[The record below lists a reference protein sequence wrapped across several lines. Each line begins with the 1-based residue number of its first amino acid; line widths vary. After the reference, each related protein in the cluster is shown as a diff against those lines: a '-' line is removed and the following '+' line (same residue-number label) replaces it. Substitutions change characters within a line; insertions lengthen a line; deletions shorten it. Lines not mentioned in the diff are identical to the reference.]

1 MLESFSFAKYLNIPQ
16 AKIFLLTWF
25 ICEMLLF
32 FSIKFANRWQL
43 HDLPNEERKIHNQ
56 PIPTIGGLPIFISFF
71 LGIYLTQD
79 GWGGMKPVLLGSFI
93 CMLLGLVD
101 DLKPISAIW
110 KLFILFGVTFFI
122 YHTSGDLKSGG
133 VQITLLP
140 WPILNLFLSLFWI
153 VGMMSAINSLDNMD
167 GLASGTTVISSLFL
181 FFIAWEHWQQWLSF
195 MAIGLCAGCLTFL
208 KYNFFQPKAG
218 IFLGDNGSYFI
229 GFTLACM
236 AMMGAW
242 TNPRLDYSE
251 TERLIKAI
259 IVPPLLLGV
268 PIFDIITATVL
279 RLVNGE
285 VKTLSHAIVYCG
297 TDHTS
302 HRLVALGFSKRM
314 AVSILW
320 GLGIALGLVSL
331 LIQSSSNMWFYL
343 PLAIITLFSLFLFAR
358 YLNSAKVY
366 KHQMIEA

>member
-1 MLESFSFAKYLNIPQ
+1 MLESFNFSRYFDIPQ

-25 ICEMLLF
+25 ICEVLLF
-32 FSIKFANRWQL
+32 FSIRFANKWQL
-43 HDLPNEERKIHNQ
+43 HDLPTEERKIHDR
-56 PIPTIGGLPIFISFF
+56 PIPTIGGLPIFIAFF

-79 GWGGMKPVLLGSFI
+79 GWGAMKPVLMGSFV
-93 CMLLGLVD
+93 CMLLGLID

-110 KLFILFGVTFFI
+110 KLIILFAVTYFV
-122 YHTSGDLKSGG
+122 YDSSGNIQAGG
-133 VQITLLP
+133 VQITLFP
-140 WPILNLFLSLFWI
+140 WSFLNLAISLFWI

-167 GLASGTTVISSLFL
+167 GLASGTTVIASLFL

-251 TERLIKAI
+251 SERMIKAI
-259 IVPPLLLGV
+259 LVPPLLLGV
-268 PIFDIITATVL
+268 PIFDIITATAL
-279 RLVNGE
+279 RLINGE
-285 VKTLSHAIVYCG
+285 VKTLPHAIVYCG
-297 TDHTS
+297 TDHCS
-302 HRLVALGFSKRM
+302 HRLVALGYTKRM
-314 AVSILW
+314 AVAILW
-320 GLGIALGLVSL
+320 GLGIVLGLISL
-331 LIQSSSNMWFYL
+331 LIQRSGSPWFYL
-343 PLAIITLFSLFLFAR
+343 PVAASTFLMLFFFAA
-358 YLNSAKVY
+358 YLNKAKVY
-366 KHQMIEA
+366 EHQLKPQ

>member
-1 MLESFSFAKYLNIPQ
+1 MEDISSFSKYLNLPQ
-16 AKIFLLTWF
+16 AQIFLLTWF
-25 ICEMLLF
+25 ICEVLLF
-32 FSIKFANRWQL
+32 FSIRFANRWQL
-43 HDLPNEERKIHNQ
+43 HDLPTEERKIHDR
-56 PIPTIGGLPIFISFF
+56 PVPTIGGIPIFIAFF
-71 LGIYLTQD
+71 LGIYLTKD
-79 GWGGMKPVLLGSFI
+79 GWGAMKPVLLGSFI
-93 CMLLGLVD
+93 CMLLGLID

-110 KLFILFGVTFFI
+110 KLIILFAVAYFI
-122 YHTSGDLKSGG
+122 YDSSGNIQNGG

-140 WPILNLFLSLFWI
+140 WPSLNLFISLFWI

-167 GLASGTTVISSLFL
+167 GLASGVTVIASLFL

-208 KYNFFQPKAG
+208 KYNFFQPKAS

-242 TNPRLDYSE
+242 TNPRLDYSD
-251 TERLIKAI
+251 TERMLKAI

-302 HRLVALGFSKRM
+302 HRLVALGYSKRM
-314 AVSILW
+314 SVSILW
-320 GLGIALGLVSL
+320 GLGVLLGMISL
-331 LIQSSSNMWFYL
+331 LIQRSHSILIYISM
-343 PLAIITLFSLFLFAR
+343 AIMTFLGLIMFAR
-358 YLNSAKVY
+358 YLNKANVY
-366 KHQMIEA
+366 DHQLEP

>member
-1 MLESFSFAKYLNIPQ
+1 MEEAFSFSKYLNHPQ

-25 ICEMLLF
+25 ICEVLLF
-32 FSIKFANRWQL
+32 FSIRFANKWQL
-43 HDLPNEERKIHNQ
+43 HDLPTEERKIHDR
-56 PIPTIGGLPIFISFF
+56 PIPTIGGLPIFIAFF

-79 GWGGMKPVLLGSFI
+79 GWGAMKPVLLGSFI
-93 CMLLGLVD
+93 CMILGLID
-101 DLKPISAIW
+101 DLKPISAVI
-110 KLFILFGVTFFI
+110 KLFVLFAITYFI
-122 YHTSGDLKSGG
+122 YDHSGTLDHDG
-133 VQITLLP
+133 VKITLFP
-140 WPILNLFLSLFWI
+140 WAELNLIISLFWI

-167 GLASGTTVISSLFL
+167 GLASGITAIASLFI
-181 FFIAWEHWQQWLSF
+181 FFIAWAHWQQWLSF
-195 MAIGLCAGCLTFL
+195 MAIALCAGCLTFL

-242 TNPRLDYSE
+242 TNPDKDYSD
-251 TERLIKAI
+251 TDRLIKAV

-285 VKTLSHAIVYCG
+285 VKTLKHAIVYCG

-320 GLGIALGLVSL
+320 GLGALLGLVSL
-331 LIQSSSNMWFYL
+331 LIMKLESILIYL
-343 PLAIITLFSLFLFAR
+343 PLAGLTFIGLFLFAC
-358 YLNSAKVY
+358 YLNKAKVY
-366 KHQMIEA
+366 DHQIHQN